1 MNRSL
6 IVCAFLA
13 SILAA
18 GCSGAPKSHEV
29 SAAYVSSV
37 PYQGLTCA
45 QLVTEAES
53 IRRSVPGLAAAVDKH
68 RSNQDGVEFV
78 AAILFWPALFAL
90 DKGEATSNQLARA
103 KGELEAVGTAMQ
115 AKRCG
120 SSPSQTAFAP
130 VPATNTPTQHPLE
143 AVQPQVAVTMP
154 TSFQAST
161 PAAPR
166 APLGQDAYNAG
177 KTAVA
182 EACTQQPTPVLAA
195 KGPGFESYTV
205 ACSNGDTLMLRC
217 EFGNCR
223 VLR

>member
-1 MNRSL
+1 
-6 IVCAFLA
+6 
-13 SILAA
+13 
-18 GCSGAPKSHEV
+18 
-29 SAAYVSSV
+29 
-37 PYQGLTCA
+37 
-45 QLVTEAES
+45 VTEAES

-68 RSNQDGVEFV
+68 RSNQDGVEFI

-90 DKGEATSNQLARA
+90 DKGEATSTQLARA

-130 VPATNTPTQHPLE
+130 APAVGAPTQHPLE
-143 AVQPQVAVTMP
+143 AVQPQAAAITP
-154 TSFQAST
+154 ASYQT
-161 PAAPR
+161 GGAAAPR

-182 EACTQQPTPVLAA
+182 ESCAQQPSPLLAA
-195 KGPGFESYTV
+195 KGPGFETYTV
-205 ACSNGDTLMLRC
+205 ACTNGDSLMIRC

-223 VLR
+223 TLR

>member
-1 MNRSL
+1 MKIKLLAIASL
-6 IVCAFLA
+6 VAL
-13 SILAA
+13 A

-29 SAAYVSSV
+29 SASYVSSV

-45 QLVTEAES
+45 QLVNEAES

-68 RSNQDGVEFV
+68 RSNQDGIEFITWV
-78 AAILFWPALFAL
+78 LFWPAVFAM
-90 DKGEATSNQLARA
+90 DKGEGTSAQLARA
-103 KGELEAVGTAMQ
+103 KGELEAVQTAMQ

-120 SSPSQTAFAP
+120 SSSGQMTT
-130 VPATNTPTQHPLE
+130 VSIPANGTPAQHPLE
-143 AVQPQVAVTMP
+143 PVQAIAPSPVTA
-154 TSFQAST
+154 SFQSGA
-161 PAAPR
+161 PAAAPR

-177 KTAVA
+177 RVA
-182 EACTQQPTPVLAA
+182 MAESCSQQPAPVLAA

-205 ACSNGDTLMLRC
+205 PCANGDTLMLRC

>member
-1 MNRSL
+1 MKFKL
-6 IVCAFLA
+6 LA
-13 SILAA
+13 IAGLMTLA

-45 QLVTEAES
+45 QLVNEADS
-53 IRRSVPGLAAAVDKH
+53 IRRSVPGLSAAVDKH

-78 AAILFWPALFAL
+78 AAILFWPALFML
-90 DKGEATSNQLARA
+90 DKGEATSGQLARA
-103 KGELEAVGTAMQ
+103 KGELEAVSTAMQ

-120 SSPSQTAFAP
+120 STRTQTAVAP
-130 VPATNTPTQHPLE
+130 VLTPVQHPLE
-143 AVQPQVAVTMP
+143 SVQPQTAAPVT
-154 TSFQAST
+154 TSFQQPAVAS
-161 PAAPR
+161 R
-166 APLGQDAYNAG
+166 PLGQDAYNAG
-177 KTAVA
+177 RVA
-182 EACTQQPTPVLAA
+182 MAESCSQQPAPALAA